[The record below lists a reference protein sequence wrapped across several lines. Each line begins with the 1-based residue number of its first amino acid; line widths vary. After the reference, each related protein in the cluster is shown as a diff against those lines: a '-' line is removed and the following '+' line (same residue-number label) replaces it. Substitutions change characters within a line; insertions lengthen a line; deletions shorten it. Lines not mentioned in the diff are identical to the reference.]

1 MDVVCQAKPSVLVG
15 VSGQPGLFSE
25 AVIREMY
32 RHCPQP
38 IVMPL
43 SNPTSRAEAR
53 PEDILRWTGGNA
65 VIATGS
71 PFEPVSYE
79 GKMYPIAQCNNVY
92 IFPGIGL
99 GVLVSR
105 AKRVTENMMMAASR
119 TLASCSPLVRD
130 GRGSLLPSV
139 NDIRQVTQA
148 IALNVAVAAQMDGVA
163 VEIPQETLRHDI
175 AAGFWQ
181 PQYLQYR
188 RTSF

>member
-1 MDVVCQAKPSVLVG
+1 
-15 VSGQPGLFSE
+15 
-25 AVIREMY
+25 
-32 RHCPQP
+32 
-38 IVMPL
+38 
-43 SNPTSRAEAR
+43 
-53 PEDILRWTGGNA
+53 
-65 VIATGS
+65 TGS

-148 IALNVAVAAQMDGVA
+148 IALNVAVAA
-163 VEIPQETLRHDI
+163 
-175 AAGFWQ
+175 
-181 PQYLQYR
+181 
-188 RTSF
+188 